1 MITTMKPSSFHHI
14 CGAIFCIRF
23 LFCLL
28 ILDKTKAAPTY
39 QYSKCPNTTTY
50 TPNSTYE
57 TNLKTLLSVLSSNST
72 TTTNGFSNYTA
83 GHSPPD
89 TANGL
94 FLCRGDVSTDVCRD
108 CVTTATKDVLQKCPN
123 SKVVTIWYDE
133 CILRYSNQSIL
144 SIDDKSGP
152 LILINIENIT
162 DPNRFRDVLGG
173 VLNDIVT
180 RASNNLS
187 GKKFATKEANF
198 TSLQKLYGLAQCIPD
213 ISSLD
218 CNTCLRKAISS
229 FQNCCD
235 GRKGARALYSGCTF
249 RYETY
254 PFYTTAAIAAAPP
267 PSLVLPPPPP
277 PPPPASPTGPSIS
290 PGKGG
295 ISSQVLIA
303 IIVPVGASV
312 LLFITGFCFL
322 RRKAKKKHDDTKEDS
337 AVNEITTVESLQYD
351 FGTIQAATNNF
362 SDDNKIGE
370 GGFGHVYKGKLIN
383 GEEIAVKRLSQNSG
397 QGGEEFKNE
406 VLLVAKLQHRNLV
419 RLRGFCLEGEEK
431 ILIYEFMP
439 NKSLDRILFDSQEH
453 GKLDWPKRYKI
464 IEGIAR
470 GMLYLHEDSQL
481 RIIHRDLKASN
492 ILLDGTMNAKISD
505 FGMARIF
512 GVDQSQG
519 NTNRVVGTFYI
530 DKLMELTYSGY
541 MSPEYAMH
549 GQFSV
554 KSDVYSF
561 GVLVLEIISGKK
573 INDFDQSNNVQD
585 LLTYAWKLWKNGT
598 PLKLMDPT
606 LEVSYSRNEVSRCIH
621 IGLLCVQE
629 DPDARPSMATVVLM
643 LNSYTITLAIPEEP
657 AFFSPSKTE
666 LNIGQG
672 VVSDQSTRKGGISSQ
687 VLIAI
692 IVPVGAS
699 VLLFIIGF
707 CFLRRKAKT
716 KRDDT
721 KEDSAV
727 NEITTVESLQYDFGT
742 IQAATNNFSDDNK
755 IGEGGFGHVY
765 KGKLING
772 EEIAVKRLSQNSG
785 QGGEE
790 FKNEVLLVA
799 KLQHRNLVRLRGF
812 CLEGKEKILIYEFM
826 PNKSLD
832 RILFDSQEH
841 GQLDWPKRYKII
853 EGIARGMLYLHEDS

>member
-1 MITTMKPSSFHHI
+1 MNPSSFHHI
-14 CGAIFCIRF
+14 SGAIFFIHL

-28 ILDKTKAAPTY
+28 ILNKTKAAPTN
-39 QYSKCPNTTTY
+39 QYDICPNTTTY

-72 TTTNGFSNYTA
+72 TTTNGFSNYTT
-83 GHSPPD
+83 GHSPAD
-89 TANGL
+89 TAYGL

-123 SKVVTIWYDE
+123 LKVATIWYDQ
-133 CILRYSNQSIL
+133 CILRCSNQSIF
-144 SIDDKSGP
+144 SIDDQSGP
-152 LILINIENIT
+152 VILYNIETIT
-162 DPNRFRDVLGG
+162 DPNRFRDVLAG
-173 VLNDIVT
+173 VLDDIVT

-198 TSLQKLYGLAQCIPD
+198 TSLQKLYGLAQCMPD
-213 ISSLD
+213 ITSFD
-218 CNTCLRKAISS
+218 CNKCLRNAISS
-229 FQNCCD
+229 YQNCCD
-235 GRKGARALYSGCTF
+235 GKKGARVLYSGCTF
-249 RYETY
+249 RFETY
-254 PFYTTAAIAAAPP
+254 PFYNTAAIAAAPP
-267 PSLVLPPPPP
+267 PSLVLHPPPP
-277 PPPPASPTGPSIS
+277 SPTGPSIS

-295 ISSQVLIA
+295 ISSQVLVA

-312 LLFITGFCFL
+312 LLFIIGFCFL
-322 RRKAKKKHDDTKEDS
+322 RRKAKTKRDDTKDDS
-337 AVNEITTVESLQYD
+337 AVNEITAVESLQYD

-383 GEEIAVKRLSQNSG
+383 GKEIAVKRLSQNSG
-397 QGGEEFKNE
+397 QGGEEFKND

-419 RLRGFCLEGEEK
+419 RLLGFCLEGEEK

-439 NKSLDRILFDSQEH
+439 NKSLDHILFDSQEH

-492 ILLDGTMNAKISD
+492 ILLDGAMNAKISD

-519 NTNRVVGTFYI
+519 NTSRVVGTF
-530 DKLMELTYSGY
+530 GY

-549 GQFSV
+549 GRFSV

-573 INDFDQSNNVQD
+573 ISDFDQSNNVED
-585 LLTYAWKLWKNGT
+585 LLNYAWKLWKNGT

-643 LNSYTITLAIPEEP
+643 LNSYTITLAIPKEP
-657 AFFSPSKTE
+657 AFFCPSKTG

-672 VVSDQSTRKGGISSQ
+672 VESDQSTSKSIPLSVNDVTIS
-687 VLIAI
+687 
-692 IVPVGAS
+692 
-699 VLLFIIGF
+699 
-707 CFLRRKAKT
+707 
-716 KRDDT
+716 
-721 KEDSAV
+721 E
-727 NEITTVESLQYDFGT
+727 
-742 IQAATNNFSDDNK
+742 
-755 IGEGGFGHVY
+755 
-765 KGKLING
+765 
-772 EEIAVKRLSQNSG
+772 
-785 QGGEE
+785 
-790 FKNEVLLVA
+790 
-799 KLQHRNLVRLRGF
+799 
-812 CLEGKEKILIYEFM
+812 
-826 PNKSLD
+826 LD
-832 RILFDSQEH
+832 PR
-841 GQLDWPKRYKII
+841 
-853 EGIARGMLYLHEDS
+853 